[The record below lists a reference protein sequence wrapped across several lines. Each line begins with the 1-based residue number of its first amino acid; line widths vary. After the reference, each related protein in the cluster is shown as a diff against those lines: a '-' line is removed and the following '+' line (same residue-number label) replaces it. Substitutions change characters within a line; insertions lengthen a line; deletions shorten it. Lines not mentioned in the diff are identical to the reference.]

1 MNGVSST
8 NPQSVNPIRA
18 AKPPPAGPTP
28 PAPATV
34 PPTPPI
40 QSNTAHPP
48 PVNRPNPPHN
58 HTPGTNG
65 HHHHSQ
71 KGKKRNDVPLDPATM
86 YESLKNRIAALEE
99 EEVLEEEEERRFA
112 EEAVKSVK
120 GMEEAAIHSKYIE
133 LFAELKRVER
143 DHAKEKQKLIKDK
156 DAGSTYQGKSDKDED
171 GEPGSRTA
179 ESRIIR
185 GYVKMESDSRRAWK
199 KPKTRC
205 EPCIKPAGYAQL
217 IPFQLMQMKNDLA
230 KRTDKAKMQDVKY
243 REMPDIVVKV
253 VCRYRAELFFKIS
266 RKTKLSRLFNAWT
279 DRMERPAVGKKGS
292 GSEGGNQ
299 MNGSAKSDAASTQPS
314 GSSTTPPTMQFIFT
328 HNGRS
333 VEAEQTPEE
342 AGMEDGDEILAVEM
356 MDLTEGP
363 GPDEWS
369 NHAEPRREKLIKNWN
384 NNPKERTLEEI
395 FDGVVR
401 ERLKEVLRQYE
412 LREKHF
418 ECVIRSKELEV
429 LLSRARA
436 AEQKQ
441 LAEGE
446 KSRADKQEEESQQLR
461 KDLEDAQNGQTM
473 LIDKLITC
481 CKEVWISRV
490 SGIDVLKE
498 GLIQI
503 IQKPNAERTQRLFA
517 SLREELE
524 KKGPQG
530 TKNLADGPVG
540 G

>member
-1 MNGVSST
+1 MNGASSNHAQNT
-8 NPQSVNPIRA
+8 TAPRA
-18 AKPPPAGPTP
+18 VKPPPAGPAP
-28 PAPATV
+28 PPPLTV
-34 PPTPPI
+34 PPTPPV
-40 QSNTAHPP
+40 QNNATHPP
-48 PVNRPNPPHN
+48 PANRTNPPHS

-71 KGKKRNDVPLDPATM
+71 KGKKRNDAPVDPATM

-99 EEVLEEEEERRFA
+99 EEVLEEEEEKRYA

-133 LFAELKRVER
+133 LFAELKRLER
-143 DHAKEKQKLIKDK
+143 DHAKEKQKLVKDK
-156 DAGSTYQGKSDKDED
+156 DAAKGQLTKANQTKTKMENLARELQKDNKRLRED
-171 GEPGSRTA
+171 GKRL
-179 ESRIIR
+179 
-185 GYVKMESDSRRAWK
+185 
-199 KPKTRC
+199 
-205 EPCIKPAGYAQL
+205 AQSVEEAQEEL
-217 IPFQLMQMKNDLA
+217 LQMKNDLA
-230 KRTDKAKMQDVKY
+230 KRADKAKMQDVKY

-266 RKTKLSRLFNAWT
+266 RKTKLSRLFDAWT
-279 DRMERPAVGKKGS
+279 DRMELDLPTSRKKGAD
-292 GSEGGNQ
+292 GA
-299 MNGSAKSDAASTQPS
+299 MNGSVASQAASTQPS
-314 GSSTTPPTMQFIFT
+314 GSTTVPTMQFIFT
-328 HNGRS
+328 HNGRGID
-333 VEAEQTPEE
+333 AEQTPEE

-356 MDLTEGP
+356 MDLTDGP
-363 GPDEWS
+363 GPEEWS
-369 NHAEPRREKLIKNWN
+369 THAEPHREKLRKNWN
-384 NNPKERTLEEI
+384 DSPKDAVRSLEEI

-446 KSRADKQEEESQQLR
+446 KARADKQDDENQQIRKELEE
-461 KDLEDAQNGQTM
+461 AQNGQTM

-481 CKEVWISRV
+481 CKE
-490 SGIDVLKE
+490 
-498 GLIQI
+498 I

-524 KKGPQG
+524 RKGPRGAKQ
-530 TKNLADGPVG
+530 ASDGSVG

>member
-1 MNGVSST
+1 
-8 NPQSVNPIRA
+8 
-18 AKPPPAGPTP
+18 
-28 PAPATV
+28 
-34 PPTPPI
+34 
-40 QSNTAHPP
+40 
-48 PVNRPNPPHN
+48 
-58 HTPGTNG
+58 
-65 HHHHSQ
+65 
-71 KGKKRNDVPLDPATM
+71 M

-143 DHAKEKQKLIKDK
+143 DHAKEKQKLLKDK
-156 DAGSTYQGKSDKDED
+156 DAAKGQLTKANQTKTKMENLARELQKDNKRLRED
-171 GEPGSRTA
+171 GKRL
-179 ESRIIR
+179 
-185 GYVKMESDSRRAWK
+185 
-199 KPKTRC
+199 
-205 EPCIKPAGYAQL
+205 AQSVEEA
-217 IPFQLMQMKNDLA
+217 QDELMQMKNDLA
-230 KRTDKAKMQDVKY
+230 KRTDKAKLQDVKY

-279 DRMERPAVGKKGS
+279 DRMERPSAGKKGN
-292 GSEGGNQ
+292 EGVGGTQ
-299 MNGSAKSDAASTQPS
+299 MNGSAKSDAASTQAS
-314 GSSTTPPTMQFIFT
+314 GSPATSPTMQFIFT

-333 VEAEQTPEE
+333 VESEMTPEE

-356 MDLTEGP
+356 MDLTDGP
-363 GPDEWS
+363 GPEEWTE
-369 NHAEPRREKLIKNWN
+369 HAEPHQEKLRKNWN
-384 NNPKERTLEEI
+384 DSPQETLEEI

-446 KSRADKQEEESQQLR
+446 KVRADKQEDENLQLR
-461 KDLEDAQNGQTM
+461 KDLEDAQNGQTV
-473 LIDKLITC
+473 LIDKLIAC
-481 CKEVWISRV
+481 CKE
-490 SGIDVLKE
+490 
-498 GLIQI
+498 I

-524 KKGPQG
+524 RKGPRG
-530 TKNLADGPVG
+530 TKKLVDGSAG
-540 G
+540 

>member
-1 MNGVSST
+1 MNGVSVTHSQNAT
-8 NPQSVNPIRA
+8 TTKA
-18 AKPPPAGPTP
+18 AKPSPAGPTP
-28 PAPATV
+28 PAPATA
-34 PPTPPI
+34 PPTPPVHI
-40 QSNTAHPP
+40 NTTHPP
-48 PVNRPNPPHN
+48 PANRPNPPHN

-65 HHHHSQ
+65 HHHHAQ
-71 KGKKRNDVPLDPATM
+71 KGKKRSDVPVDPATM

-143 DHAKEKQKLIKDK
+143 DHAKEKQKLLKDK
-156 DAGSTYQGKSDKDED
+156 DAGELYCTSSKPSFHKFISIPFKAKGQLTKANQTKTRMENLARELQKDNKRLRED
-171 GEPGSRTA
+171 GKRLVQSVE
-179 ESRIIR
+179 E
-185 GYVKMESDSRRAWK
+185 
-199 KPKTRC
+199 
-205 EPCIKPAGYAQL
+205 AQDE
-217 IPFQLMQMKNDLA
+217 LMQMKNDLA
-230 KRTDKAKMQDVKY
+230 KRADKAKLQDVKY

-279 DRMERPAVGKKGS
+279 ERMERPTSGKKGS
-292 GSEGGNQ
+292 DGASGNQ
-299 MNGSAKSDAASTQPS
+299 MNGSAKSEAASTQPS
-314 GSSTTPPTMQFIFT
+314 GSTVTSPTMQFIFT

-356 MDLTEGP
+356 MDLTDGP
-363 GPDEWS
+363 GPEEWS
-369 NHAEPRREKLIKNWN
+369 EHAEPRREKLRKNWN
-384 NNPKERTLEEI
+384 DSPKEAKRTLEEI

-446 KSRADKQEEESQQLR
+446 KVRADKQEDENQQLR

-481 CKEVWISRV
+481 CKE
-490 SGIDVLKE
+490 
-498 GLIQI
+498 I

-524 KKGPQG
+524 RKGPRG
-530 TKNLADGPVG
+530 TKKLGDGPVG